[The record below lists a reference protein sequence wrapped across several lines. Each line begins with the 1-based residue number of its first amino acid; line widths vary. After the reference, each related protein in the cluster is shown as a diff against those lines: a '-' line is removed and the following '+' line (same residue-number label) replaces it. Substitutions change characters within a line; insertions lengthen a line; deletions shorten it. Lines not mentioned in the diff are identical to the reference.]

1 MRKCARRIT
10 KVRSLS
16 LDANEKSTDIEGP
29 ENIFGPKMLGILF
42 WSLIPSITIWIGL
55 YQMKSAAWAYGI
67 YHVVYLVPSIIVGR
81 HLWLRTV
88 RKPQLKHV
96 LWIFVTAL
104 VFSLITVAAYEIAGH
119 VVLSNKKVGALLLEL
134 GLTRGNLIVFGLYA
148 TFVNPIVEEL
158 YWRGVLFN
166 ELERVK
172 IKHFAL
178 VWSSLAHAIFHYL
191 IFRLVLFPIAN
202 EIGILMLAVYN
213 GILAIIY
220 RRSGSII
227 TAAIAH
233 GLLTDMACIWLIL
246 DFFRK
251 NPNL

>member
-1 MRKCARRIT
+1 
-10 KVRSLS
+10 
-16 LDANEKSTDIEGP
+16 
-29 ENIFGPKMLGILF
+29 MLGILL

-67 YHVVYLVPSIIVGR
+67 YHVLYLLPSIFAGK
-81 HLWLRTV
+81 HLWIRTV
-88 RKPQLKHV
+88 KKPNPKHV
-96 LWIFVTAL
+96 FWIFLAAL
-104 VFSLITVAAYEIAGH
+104 LFSFVTVAAYEIAGH
-119 VVLSNKKVGALLLEL
+119 VVLSNEKVGELLREL

-158 YWRGVLFN
+158 YWRGVLYN
-166 ELERVK
+166 ELERIK

-178 VWSSLAHAIFHYL
+178 IWSSLAHAVFHYL
-191 IFRLVLFPIAN
+191 IFKLVLFPVWN

-213 GILAIIY
+213 GILALIY
-220 RRSGSII
+220 KRSGSII